1 MSADRVLIEGL
12 TFFGYHGVRPE
23 EQRLGQKFRVDVELT
38 LDLGRAASSD
48 RVADTVNYEEIC
60 RLVLEVGRGRRCNLV
75 ETLAERIAAVL
86 LKAFP
91 AQEVL
96 VRVKKTSPP
105 FDGTLTAVGVEI
117 RRRAPWPSPT
127 SG

>member
-1 MSADRVLIEGL
+1 MSTDRVLIEGL

-38 LDLGRAASSD
+38 LDLTRAAASD
-48 RVADTVNYEEIC
+48 RVADTVNYEEVC
-60 RLVLEVGRGRRCNLV
+60 RVVLEVGKGRRCNLV
-75 ETLAERIAAVL
+75 ETLADRIAAGL

-96 VRVKKTSPP
+96 VRVRKTSPP
-105 FDGTLTAVGVEI
+105 FDGTLTAVGVEV

>member
-75 ETLAERIAAVL
+75 ETLAERIAAVI

>member
-1 MSADRVLIEGL
+1 MTTDRVLIEGL

-38 LDLGRAASSD
+38 LDLGRAAASD

-60 RLVLEVGRGRRCNLV
+60 RLVLEVGKGRRCNLV

>member
-12 TFFGYHGVRPE
+12 TFFGHHGVRPE
-23 EQRLGQKFRVDVELT
+23 EQRLGQKFLVDVELA
-38 LDLGRAASSD
+38 LDLTRAAASD
-48 RVADTVNYEEIC
+48 RVADTVNYEEVC
-60 RLVLEVGRGRRCNLV
+60 RVVLEVGKGRRCNLV
-75 ETLAERIAAVL
+75 ETLAERIAAAL

-96 VRVKKTSPP
+96 VRVRKTSPP
-105 FDGTLTAVGVEI
+105 FDGTLTAVGVEV

-127 SG
+127 SD

>member
-1 MSADRVLIEGL
+1 MTTDRVLIEGL
-12 TFFGYHGVRPE
+12 TFYGYHGVRPE
-23 EQRLGQKFRVDVELT
+23 ERSLGQKFRVDVELT
-38 LDLGRAASSD
+38 LDLSRPASSD
-48 RVADTVNYEEIC
+48 RVADTVNYEEVC
-60 RLVLEVGRGRRCNLV
+60 RLILEVGKGARCNLV
-75 ETLAERIAAVL
+75 ETLAERIAARL

>member
-91 AQEVL
+91 AQEIL

>member
-1 MSADRVLIEGL
+1 MSTDRVLIEGL

-23 EQRLGQKFRVDVELT
+23 ERRLGQKFRVDVELT
-38 LDLGRAASSD
+38 LDLTRAAASD
-48 RVADTVNYEEIC
+48 RVADTVNYEEVC
-60 RLVLEVGRGRRCNLV
+60 RVVLEVGKGRRCNLV
-75 ETLAERIAAVL
+75 ETLADRIATGL

-96 VRVKKTSPP
+96 VRVRKPSPP
-105 FDGTLTAVGVEI
+105 FDGTLTAVGVEV

-127 SG
+127 SD

>member
-1 MSADRVLIEGL
+1 MSTDRVLIEGL

-38 LDLGRAASSD
+38 LDLTRAAASD
-48 RVADTVNYEEIC
+48 RVADTVNYEEVC
-60 RLVLEVGRGRRCNLV
+60 RVVLEVGKGRRCNLV
-75 ETLAERIAAVL
+75 ESLADRIAAAL

-96 VRVKKTSPP
+96 VRVRKTSPP
-105 FDGTLTAVGVEI
+105 FDGTLTAVGVEV

>member
-117 RRRAPWPSPT
+117 RRRVPWPSPT

>member
-38 LDLGRAASSD
+38 LDLGRAAASD

-60 RLVLEVGRGRRCNLV
+60 RLVLEVGKGRRCNLV

>member
-1 MSADRVLIEGL
+1 MSTDRVLIEGL

-23 EQRLGQKFRVDVELT
+23 EQRLGQKFRVDVELA
-38 LDLGRAASSD
+38 LDLTRAAASD
-48 RVADTVNYEEIC
+48 RVADTVNYEEVC
-60 RLVLEVGRGRRCNLV
+60 RVVLEVGKGRRCNLV
-75 ETLAERIAAVL
+75 ETLADRIASAL

-96 VRVKKTSPP
+96 VRVRKTSPP
-105 FDGTLTAVGVEI
+105 FDGTLTAVGVEV
-117 RRRAPWPSPT
+117 RRRAPWPSPM

>member
-60 RLVLEVGRGRRCNLV
+60 RLVLEVGKGGRCNLV

>member
-1 MSADRVLIEGL
+1 MSTDRVLIEGL

-23 EQRLGQKFRVDVELT
+23 EQSLGQKFRVDVELT
-38 LDLGRAASSD
+38 LDLSRPASSD
-48 RVADTVNYEEIC
+48 RVADTVNYEAVC
-60 RLVLEVGRGRRCNLV
+60 RLVLEVGKGRRCNLL
-75 ETLAERIAAVL
+75 ETLAERIAAAL

-105 FDGTLTAVGVEI
+105 FDGTLAAVGVEI

>member
-1 MSADRVLIEGL
+1 MSTDRVLIEGL

-38 LDLGRAASSD
+38 LDLTRAAASD
-48 RVADTVNYEEIC
+48 RVADTVNYEEVC
-60 RLVLEVGRGRRCNLV
+60 RVVLEVGKGRRCNLV
-75 ETLAERIAAVL
+75 ESLADRIATAL

-96 VRVKKTSPP
+96 VRVRKTSPP
-105 FDGTLTAVGVEI
+105 FDGTLTAVGVEV

>member
-12 TFFGYHGVRPE
+12 IFFGYHGVRPE

-60 RLVLEVGRGRRCNLV
+60 RLVLEVGKGRRCNLV

>member
-1 MSADRVLIEGL
+1 MNADRVLIEGL

-60 RLVLEVGRGRRCNLV
+60 RLVLEVGKGRRCNLV
-75 ETLAERIAAVL
+75 ETLAERIATVL

>member
-23 EQRLGQKFRVDVELT
+23 EQRLGQQFRVDVELT

-60 RLVLEVGRGRRCNLV
+60 RLVLEVGKGRRCNLV

>member
-1 MSADRVLIEGL
+1 MSTDRVLIEGL

-38 LDLGRAASSD
+38 LDLAGAAASD
-48 RVADTVNYEEIC
+48 RVAETVNYEEIC
-60 RLVLEVGRGRRCNLV
+60 REVLDVGKGPRCNLV
-75 ETLAERIAAVL
+75 ETLAERIAAAL
-86 LKAFP
+86 LKRFP
-91 AQEVL
+91 VQEVL
-96 VRVKKTSPP
+96 VRVRKTSPP

>member
-1 MSADRVLIEGL
+1 MDTDRVLIEGL

-38 LDLGRAASSD
+38 LDLARAAASD
-48 RVADTVNYEEIC
+48 RVTETVNYEEIC
-60 RLVLEVGRGRRCNLV
+60 REVLDVGKGPRCNLV
-75 ETLAERIAAVL
+75 ETLAERIAAAL
-86 LKAFP
+86 LKRFP
-91 AQEVL
+91 VQEVL
-96 VRVKKTSPP
+96 VRVRKTSPP

-117 RRRAPWPSPT
+117 RRRASWPSPT